1 MSKTFYVKCDLYGLN
16 NNTNIT
22 NCDTKCPVV
31 HSKENFLRTIIVSS
45 DIFGEAS
52 ELFTGV
58 TFDCSLNYISECYS
72 KFFKKRISD
81 SREPIHIYMNS
92 NKFYLEDRTEAN
104 FEYVNDADIS
114 DYYFDILS
122 EFTTLENYEKYLLS
136 LKEMAY
142 NKFDDV
148 IAESNRN
155 KRIKLNRIV

>member
-1 MSKTFYVKCDLYGLN
+1 
-16 NNTNIT
+16 
-22 NCDTKCPVV
+22 
-31 HSKENFLRTIIVSS
+31 
-45 DIFGEAS
+45 
-52 ELFTGV
+52 
-58 TFDCSLNYISECYS
+58 
-72 KFFKKRISD
+72 
-81 SREPIHIYMNS
+81 MNS